1 MDKILIWHNPRCRTS
16 RAGLIY
22 LKEKGIEPEIFLYLK
37 EGFSPETLAALIR
50 KSGLDVDAFIR
61 KQEKIYRELGLKGK
75 QLTAEEFAEL
85 AAEHPKLLQR
95 PIVICGERVVLAQP
109 PEAIDP
115 LLEACDD

>member
-1 MDKILIWHNPRCRTS
+1 MNTMRIWHNPRCRTS
-16 RAGLIY
+16 RAGLNY

-75 QLTAEEFAEL
+75 QLSIDEFAVL
-85 AAEHPKLLQR
+85 ASEHPKLLQR
-95 PIVICGERVVLAQP
+95 PIVICGEMVVLAQP
-109 PEAIDP
+109 PEAVDP
-115 LLEACDD
+115 LLEACGD